1 MRLKVTFHCQAS
13 GCALGEDMLDTMYI
27 VNIKAPVM
35 VLHGMLSLGNL
46 KLELNVNQ
54 SRRNAS
60 TNLMSCE
67 ELVKN

>member
-1 MRLKVTFHCQAS
+1 
-13 GCALGEDMLDTMYI
+13 MLDTMYI

-35 VLHGMLSLGNL
+35 VLHGMLSLWNL

-67 ELVKN
+67 ELVKNW